1 MMPPTA
7 SQPPRSSMT
16 DLQGVLPILP
26 TPFAPDGTVDAVSL
40 RRLIDFELDVGV
52 HGVSILG
59 FMGEAHRLS
68 GAERKQVVAT
78 VVDQAAGSFPT
89 WVGVLAF
96 GGAGA
101 IEQALE
107 AQDLGAEGVFVAPI
121 GVQNDQVIF
130 DYYASVAEALDI
142 PVAIH
147 DFPESFRTIL
157 SPGLIA
163 RMANEIDGVRYIKLE
178 DYPALAKMTA
188 VQQLAP
194 ESIGIFGGLGGVYF
208 LEELQRGSRGIM
220 TGFAFPEVLLA
231 VYEAFRAGDRDRAAG
246 IFDRYVPLIRYE
258 FQPKIGL
265 GYRKFV
271 YNRRG
276 IIDST
281 FIRPPGLQIDD
292 YTRAEL
298 TAIIERVGLSLDV
311 RGVQEVEAES
321 VRGGDSE
328 EGE

>member
-1 MMPPTA
+1 M
-7 SQPPRSSMT
+7 QI
-16 DLQGVLPILP
+16 QGVFPILP
-26 TPFAPDGTVDAVSL
+26 TPFTESGAVDEGSV
-40 RRLIDFELDVGV
+40 RRIIDFELEVGV
-52 HGVSILG
+52 HGASVLG
-59 FMGEAHRLS
+59 FMGEAHRL
-68 GAERKQVVAT
+68 ANDERRRVVAT
-78 VVDQAAGSFPT
+78 AVNQAGATFPI

-96 GGAGA
+96 GAAGA

-107 AQDLGAEGVFVAPI
+107 AQELGARGVFVAPI

-130 DYYASVAEALDI
+130 DYYASVAEALEI

-163 RMANEIDGVRYIKLE
+163 RMANEIEGVRYIKLE
-178 DYPALAKMTA
+178 DYPVLAKMSRIQNA
-188 VQQLAP
+188 AP
-194 ESIGIFGGLGGVYF
+194 DTIGIFGGLGGMYF

-220 TGFAFPEVLLA
+220 TGFAWPEVLLA
-231 VYEAFRAGDRDRAAG
+231 VYETFRAGDQERAAE

-265 GYRKFV
+265 AYRKHV
-271 YNRRG
+271 YRERG

-281 FIRPPGLQIDD
+281 FIRPPGMQIDD

-298 TAIIERVGLSLDV
+298 SAVVERVGFDLS
-311 RGVQEVEAES
+311 RSGVQPI
-321 VRGGDSE
+321 D
-328 EGE
+328 